1 MHVDNERGQLALGSL
16 KVGVDGR
23 VVEAVCLLAVRSL
36 PRDHLSSGDQ
46 GGGNLGLRRRTQH
59 LRLAA
64 RHLNNRW
71 RVRGGVSQED
81 DTAVSGGDVTD
92 GPPAGRPFL
101 GHTVV
106 DAYGTDVPHLVLGP
120 RAHQVVVVEVVVGV
134 QAEMPVWV

>member
-92 GPPAGRPFL
+92 RPPAGRPFL

-106 DAYGTDVPHLVLGP
+106 DAHGTDVPHLVLGP